1 MNKGALKSLAL
12 LGILSLILASLAF
25 PQRASATYTAEYS
38 LATGARPVGVYS
50 AKSNVYFAEQYING
64 SSRIGILNPVTSEIT
79 EIKLRD
85 QTGPYG
91 IWVDFDENFIW
102 FTEYRD
108 SKVGRLK
115 KIGTDWELLEFQ
127 LPAGSAPA
135 KIVADDENN
144 AYFTQQYGNKI
155 GWLKFD
161 GSQWVLR
168 EYSLPTPNSAPL
180 GIAKY
185 RDYIWFTEYMND
197 RIGRLNLGT
206 GIIEEYDASAGRPY
220 DITVDEDGYVWFTAE
235 SNYIGGLAPWS
246 NIMTF
251 YAIPTGNC
259 KPRGIAYDPNAR
271 EIWFAEFDAA
281 QIGRFVPARNV
292 FYEYPTPT
300 RSSQPWY
307 LAVRST
313 SERERDVY
321 FGEFAI
327 GKLGRL
333 SQGPGRGP
341 TVTTTVPALSTASTS
356 ETTTSFITS
365 SPQSNT
371 TKIYLKADTNI
382 TYGSFAST
390 ASTTSSTITDTVSIS
405 MTTTTGVMPTTTTVW
420 VVTPAPITTTYT
432 TYVATVQLTASTT
445 STSISTSYVA
455 TTSMTLTYTYLA
467 TSYAATSTTTMLFT
481 RTTRA
486 MQTIAADTFTSTSTE
501 WVMETRTESLTA
513 TTTQTQ
519 FIATATSTATAIAT
533 ATTTLAPGP
542 PRPQLPTGP
551 PRCLIATAAYG
562 SELDPRIQFLRG
574 FRDGVVMGTFAGGR
588 FMEAFNAWYYSF
600 SPAVAEALYG
610 DEGLRA
616 IARAA
621 LAPLIASLEAS
632 SAAHSLAAPLGPEA
646 AVAIAGLIASSLI
659 GAAYLG
665 PPLAIAALKWPGRRA
680 WGRAALSAAI
690 ALSASAAL
698 MALAE
703 ASASGPL
710 MAASASA
717 FVASAIAASG
727 LGIALAAMRI
737 AQMARGARPAA
748 RAKRGDLGP
757 LSPGR

>member
-1 MNKGALKSLAL
+1 MNKGAIKSLAL

-38 LATGARPVGVYS
+38 LATGARPVGIALNKTHVF
-50 AKSNVYFAEQYING
+50 FAEQYING
-64 SSRIGILNPVTSEIT
+64 SSRIGILKPGTSEIT

-85 QTGPYG
+85 PTGPYG
-91 IWVDFDENFIW
+91 IWVNGSGKLIW
-102 FTEYRD
+102 FTEYQD
-108 SKVGRLK
+108 SKVGRLRRN
-115 KIGTDWELLEFQ
+115 GANWELLEFQ

-135 KIVADDENN
+135 RIVADNDTS

-155 GWLKFD
+155 GWLTLN

-197 RIGRLNLGT
+197 RIGRLKLET
-206 GIIEEYDASAGRPY
+206 GIIDEYDASAGRPY

-307 LAVRST
+307 LAVNST

-333 SQGPGRGP
+333 SQGPGKGP

-356 ETTTSFITS
+356 ETTTSFTTS
-365 SPQSNT
+365 SQSPPIIGAPT
-371 TKIYLKADTNI
+371 TSIGAPN
-382 TYGSFAST
+382 GSFAST

-420 VVTPAPITTTYT
+420 VVTPATITTTYT